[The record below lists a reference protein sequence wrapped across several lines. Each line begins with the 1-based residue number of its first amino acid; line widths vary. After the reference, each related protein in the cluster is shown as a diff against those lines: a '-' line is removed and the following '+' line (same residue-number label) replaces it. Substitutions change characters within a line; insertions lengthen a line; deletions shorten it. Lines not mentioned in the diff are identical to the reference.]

1 MAQILDDDSRSEVRG
16 RLEKLD
22 RPVTLVYFTQRH
34 ACGSCRQQRQLLEEL
49 AALSDKLQLQ
59 VRDLVDDAALAREYG
74 IAKVPATAVI
84 GARDYGVRF
93 YGVTAGYEYGSLL
106 EAVVMVSKGAAG
118 LDPDVETLLRA
129 IDVPVHLEV
138 MVTLTC
144 PYCPRMVHLAHQLAV
159 ASEHI
164 RADMV
169 ESAEFP
175 QLVQRYQVSGVPR
188 TVVNEVHGFEGALP
202 PPDAVLEIL
211 KAVKPAAYER
221 IEAQQREARGE
232 RHAVAAQDDHSYDL
246 LIVGAG
252 PAGLAAAIYA
262 MRKGLDVALVGEHMG
277 GQMTNTAS
285 VENWLGIPEISGQD
299 LAGLFRNHAERY
311 PIAERLGV
319 KVRRI
324 ARQGDQF
331 IVDAGDHNYTARAV
345 VYCAGKQYRT
355 LGVTGENR
363 FLGRGI
369 AFCATCDAPL
379 YRNKTVAVVGG
390 GNSAFT
396 AVRDLLQFARHI
408 HLVHMLA
415 DFQADPV
422 LVEELRQ
429 APNVTFHL
437 STQVQEFL
445 GSNELTGVRLQSAD
459 GRRHFDLKVQG
470 VFLEVG
476 LEPNSSP
483 VEALVTLNEA
493 GEIPVQ
499 CDQSTAVPGLFA
511 AGDITDAP
519 DKQMII
525 AAGAGAQ
532 AALAASRYLQSGM
545 R

>member
-1 MAQILDDDSRSEVRG
+1 
-16 RLEKLD
+16 
-22 RPVTLVYFTQRH
+22 
-34 ACGSCRQQRQLLEEL
+34 
-49 AALSDKLQLQ
+49 
-59 VRDLVDDAALAREYG
+59 
-74 IAKVPATAVI
+74 
-84 GARDYGVRF
+84 
-93 YGVTAGYEYGSLL
+93 YEYGSLL
-106 EAVVMVSKGAAG
+106 EAALMVSSGRAG
-118 LDPDVETLLRA
+118 LDPDVERLVQA

-144 PYCPRMVHLAHQLAV
+144 PYCPRMVHLAHQLAL

-188 TVVNEVHGFEGALP
+188 TVVNEVHAFEGALP
-202 PPDAVLEIL
+202 PADAVLEIL
-211 KAVKPAAYER
+211 KGVKPAAYER

-232 RHAVAAQDDHSYDL
+232 RHATAAQDDHTYDL
-246 LIVGAG
+246 LIIGAG

-262 MRKGLDVALVGEHMG
+262 MRKGLDVVLVGEHMG

-299 LAGLFRNHAERY
+299 LAGMFRDHAERY

-319 KVRRI
+319 KVHRV
-324 ARQGDQF
+324 ARQGDHF
-331 IVDAGDHNYTARAV
+331 TADAGDHHYTAKAV

-379 YRNKTVAVVGG
+379 YRDKTVAVVGG

-396 AVRDLLQFARHI
+396 AVRDLLRFARHI

-422 LVEELRQ
+422 LVDEIRQ

-445 GSNELTGVRLQSAD
+445 GSTDLTGVRLQSAD
-459 GRRHFDLKVQG
+459 GKRHFDLKVQG

-476 LEPNSSP
+476 LVPNASP
-483 VEALVTLNEA
+483 VEELVTLNEA

-532 AALAASRYLQSGM
+532 AALAAARYLQGGKE
-545 R
+545 

>member
-16 RLEKLD
+16 RLEALD
-22 RPVTLVYFTQRH
+22 RPVTLVYFTQRR
-34 ACGSCRQQRQLLEEL
+34 ACGSCRQQQQLLEEL

-106 EAVVMVSKGAAG
+106 EAVVMTSKGVAG

-164 RADMV
+164 SADMV

-277 GQMTNTAS
+277 GQMTDTAS

-319 KVRRI
+319 KVRRVD
-324 ARQGDQF
+324 RQGDHF
-331 IVDAGDHNYTARAV
+331 VVDAGDHHYAARAV

-422 LVEELRQ
+422 LVDEIRQ

-437 STQVQEFL
+437 STQVREFL
-445 GSNELTGVRLQSAD
+445 GSNELTGVRLESAD
-459 GRRHFDLKVQG
+459 GKRHFDLKVQG

-532 AALAASRYLQSGM
+532 AALAASRYLQSGK